1 MAAAPYIG
9 SRITLLSKSHI
20 RYEGILYTINM
31 EESTIAL
38 QNGACCAART
48 PACLPAG
55 AVQQPC
61 PTFTALLGT
70 GQDVQGHMSG
80 RQPD

>member
-48 PACLPAG
+48 PACLPTG
-55 AVQQPC
+55 GVLRPC
-61 PTFTALLGT
+61 PSIPALLELSS
-70 GQDVQGHMSG
+70 DVQGHMSG